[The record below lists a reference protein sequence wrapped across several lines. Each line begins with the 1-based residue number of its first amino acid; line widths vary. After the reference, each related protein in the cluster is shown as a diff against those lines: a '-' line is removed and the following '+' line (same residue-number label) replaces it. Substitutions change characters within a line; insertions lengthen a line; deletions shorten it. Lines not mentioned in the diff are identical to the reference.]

1 MTRKPTVEN
10 LLDQILAL
18 PDEAQTEIVQTL
30 IEIRAEDCGV
40 YHLDADEH
48 AALARSAEDVRL
60 GRFASA
66 EAVEETFARYR
77 AGS

>member
-1 MTRKPTVEN
+1 MMRKPTVEN

-18 PDEAQTEIVQTL
+18 PDEVQIEIVEAL
-30 IEIRAEDCGV
+30 VEVRAEDCGV

-60 GRFASA
+60 KRFASD
-66 EAVEETFARYR
+66 ERVEETFARYR
-77 AGS
+77 AEL